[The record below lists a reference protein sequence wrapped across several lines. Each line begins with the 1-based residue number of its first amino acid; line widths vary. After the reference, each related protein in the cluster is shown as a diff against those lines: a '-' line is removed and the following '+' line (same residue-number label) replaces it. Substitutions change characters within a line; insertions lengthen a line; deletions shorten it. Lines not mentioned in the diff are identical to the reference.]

1 MRVADR
7 GRESRTTVVMAV
19 LCLVFQLTLAPN
31 VALGN
36 GRANFA
42 LVFTVCYALFS
53 GRGGAPVAGFLAG
66 LLFDL
71 SSTGPIGLM
80 AFCLTVAGALLGMS
94 ARERLAGDLASSVVH
109 AAAVSLGVSVVY
121 HLAML
126 LVGQASSLV
135 DVLFL
140 RALPTALLTVVFF
153 LPFAYYF
160 SRVRTH
166 GSGLGGGRP
175 RGGSLGRHGL

>member
-1 MRVADR
+1 MRVSDR
-7 GRESRTTVVMAV
+7 GRESRTMVIVGLICFV
-19 LCLVFQLTLAPN
+19 LQLTLAPN

-42 LVFTVCYALFS
+42 LIFTLCSCLFS
-53 GRGGAPVAGFLAG
+53 GARLRVVVGFVAG

-80 AFCLTVAGALLGMS
+80 AFCLTVASFVLGLS
-94 ARERLAGDLASSVVH
+94 ERERLAGDLASSVVH
-109 AAAVSLGVSVVY
+109 AAAASLGVSVVY

-126 LVGQASSLV
+126 LVGQSDSLI
-135 DVLFL
+135 DALFL
-140 RALPTALLTVVFF
+140 RALPTAILTLVFF

-166 GSGLGGGRP
+166 GPNLGGGRHSA
-175 RGGSLGRHGL
+175 GSLGGRGL

>member
-1 MRVADR
+1 MRVADKN
-7 GRESRTTVVMAV
+7 REARTTVVLAV
-19 LCLVFQLTLAPN
+19 VCFVLQLVLAPN

-36 GRANFA
+36 GHANFA
-42 LVFTVCYALFS
+42 LVFTACFS
-53 GRGGAPVAGFLAG
+53 LLTGGSAAAVAGFVSG

-80 AFCLTVAGALLGMS
+80 AFCLTVVGYALGS
-94 ARERLAGDLASSVVH
+94 GARERVVGDLATSVAYVG
-109 AAAVSLGVSVVY
+109 ACSLAVSVVY
-121 HLAML
+121 HVAML

-140 RALPTALLTVVFF
+140 RALPTAVLTLVAF

-160 SRVRTH
+160 SRVRAH
-166 GSGLGGGRP
+166 GMGLSGRHSRGGLGR
-175 RGGSLGRHGL
+175 RGL